1 MKKFSLKE
9 ILSISLD
16 VGERML
22 KCGAEVSRVEK
33 AITIICESYGVKY
46 MEVFAMN
53 SLIVATLR
61 DENDSVTE
69 SRRIAYHEN
78 DLGQLE
84 RLNDLSRSIC
94 KKNVSRKIVLSKID
108 ECKKRKNNK
117 LIILGQVL
125 AASSFT
131 LFFGGNLKD
140 SLVSGFIAIVI
151 FFLNLYASNNLII
164 NFMSSFVI
172 GIISILFIKIN
183 IGNNYDKII
192 IGDIMLLIPG
202 LSMFISIDDIF
213 KGDTLSGLGRF
224 TEGIFLALT
233 IAAGVGLSLLI
244 GGTLWLNYY
253 GLC

>member
-33 AITIICESYGVKY
+33 TITIICESYGVKY
-46 MEVFAMN
+46 KEVFAMN

-140 SLVSGFIAIVI
+140 SLVSGFIATLI
-151 FFLNLYASNNLII
+151 FFLNLYASKNKINNLII

-172 GIISILFIKIN
+172 GIISILFTKIN

-202 LSMFISIDDIF
+202 LMSTNAIRDVLI
-213 KGDTLSGLGRF
+213 GDTLSGIIRL
-224 TEGIFLALT
+224 IAALLLAAALALGFMGA
-233 IAAGVGLSLLI
+233 IILFGRLGL
-244 GGTLWLNYY
+244 
-253 GLC
+253 